1 MRRREYSMRGL
12 TVSIIMRDFSTS
24 LKCKCKGSVVFAPLN
39 IYEGTYYVTDA
50 LDIISLHR
58 GFHIYICIMY
68 TVTVQ
73 SCVNIYILVC
83 VNMFMCMN
91 VFPFSLSLF
100 PFSVRKH

>member
-1 MRRREYSMRGL
+1 MRGL

-58 GFHIYICIMY
+58 GFHIYIYICIMY